1 MNQPFPEERSTNK
14 NRAERAMQSLYISHL
29 TLEEKA
35 FVSKWVNDYPDIFRL
50 SGEMLTCSNLI
61 QHRIPT
67 TDDKVVAK
75 KPYRHP
81 QAASEEISVQL
92 DKQLKSGI
100 IQDSKSPYNSPVLI
114 IPIKLDASGKRKFR
128 VVVDFRT
135 PNEKVVGDAY
145 PLPNITDILDHLGKA
160 QYFSVFDLANGFHQI
175 ETHPEDR
182 AKTAFSTPRGHFE
195 YLRMPMGIK
204 NAPAT
209 FQRLMDNVLTG
220 MHGTEAFIYLDDIVV
235 HSETLEDHDIKVRRL
250 FDRLRWANLKLQPD
264 KCEFLRT
271 EVAYLGHIIGRD
283 GVRPNPAKI
292 EAIQKFSRT

>member
-1 MNQPFPEERSTNK
+1 MNISKLEYYINFKTLTFQKYHK
-14 NRAERAMQSLYISHL
+14 NSHL

-35 FVSKWVNDYPDIFRL
+35 FVSKWVNDYPDIFHL
-50 SGEMLTCSNLI
+50 PGLMLTCSNLI

-67 TDDKVVAK
+67 TDDKLVAK

-81 QAASEEISVQL
+81 QAASEEINVQL
-92 DKQLKSGI
+92 NKQLKSGI
-100 IQDSKSPYNSPVLI
+100 IQDSKSPNNSPVLI
-114 IPIKLDASGKRKFR
+114 IPKKIDASGKRKFR

-135 PNEKVVGDAY
+135 LNEKVIGD
-145 PLPNITDILDHLGKA
+145 
-160 QYFSVFDLANGFHQI
+160 
-175 ETHPEDR
+175 
-182 AKTAFSTPRGHFE
+182 E

-220 MHGTEAFIYLDDIVV
+220 MHGTEAFIYLDDIIV

-283 GVRPNPAKI
+283 GVRPNPTKI
-292 EAIQKFSRT
+292 EAIKNFPVPKTVKAVRQFLGLSGYYRRFIKDYAKLAKPLTEFLKKDTKFQWGTEQTRSF